1 MIQMT
6 PTMAEDAV
14 VVKERLCFAELVYLR
29 HYVYLPVR
37 LIAVQDSRDRVEA
50 HVI

>member
-14 VVKERLCFAELVYLR
+14 VVKERLCFAERVCLQALR
-29 HYVYLPVR
+29 ACTDETVKV
-37 LIAVQDSRDRVEA
+37 
-50 HVI
+50 